1 MQWYGKVTLGDAM
14 QWYGIVECRGATL
27 MWGQAK
33 CSFGIVIYRLA
44 MEVQSLIGLI
54 FYIVIPV
61 KQWYSEVTLRNGLV
75 KWGDVT

>member
-1 MQWYGKVTLGDAM
+1 MPWGHGDV
-14 QWYGIVECRGATL
+14 GP
-27 MWGQAK
+27 
-33 CSFGIVIYRLA
+33 S
-44 MEVQSLIGLI
+44 EVQLWYSNIQACYGGTIIDRVDI